1 MRYAMQC
8 GIVTHFL
15 TILLIVLTTANSVN
29 CNRVLLYYAIIIPS
43 FFCHALTKII
53 LMLINS
59 FTITITLYNLLLFK
73 VICMFYDTSYRLHI
87 IIVTVPYV
95 ENF

>member
-1 MRYAMQC
+1 MQC

-29 CNRVLLYYAIIIPS
+29 CNRILLYYYTIIIPS
-43 FFCHALTKII
+43 FFAMHLLNLI

-87 IIVTVPYV
+87 IIVTVPCV